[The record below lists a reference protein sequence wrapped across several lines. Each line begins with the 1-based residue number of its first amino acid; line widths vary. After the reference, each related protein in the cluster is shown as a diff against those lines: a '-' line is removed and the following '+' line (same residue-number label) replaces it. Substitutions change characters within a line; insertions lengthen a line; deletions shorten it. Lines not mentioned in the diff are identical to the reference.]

1 MLLGIKSWNYLKN
14 YWRFFKVKK
23 GDMQFEV
30 VVKAII
36 ILLVLFLLIVFA
48 KYLNTIKEAVLGLG

>member
-1 MLLGIKSWNYLKN
+1 M
-14 YWRFFKVKK
+14 KK

>member
-1 MLLGIKSWNYLKN
+1 MLLEIKSWNCLKN